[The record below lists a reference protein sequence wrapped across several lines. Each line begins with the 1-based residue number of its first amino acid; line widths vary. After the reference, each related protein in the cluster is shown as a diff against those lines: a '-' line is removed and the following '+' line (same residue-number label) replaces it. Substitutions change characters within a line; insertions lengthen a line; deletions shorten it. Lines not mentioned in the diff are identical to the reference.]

1 MIWDSSSFP
10 CFTVV
15 KSFRSW
21 CAFLLLFFLRFPLIS
36 LHFSPTQLS
45 LPFSCNSGCCCS
57 QRTRPKL
64 TCISVVWWGDTD
76 QPRTRPKLTCISV
89 VWWGDT
95 DQPWTRPKLTCIS
108 VAWWGDTDQP
118 RTRPKLTCNSEAWWD
133 DTDQQRTRPKLTCIS
148 VVWWGDSYQQSAT
161 RQHAENVMIHSSWS
175 PCTTP
180 PAGDPGLFPVASAH
194 SNTKWTVFTVHCLPC
209 IPYTTYSPWSQW
221 EHCSITQNR
230 RNKVC
235 HFFSLIIVYKHNV
248 KRHTAT
254 QT

>member
-57 QRTRPKL
+57 QR
-64 TCISVVWWGDTD
+64 
-76 QPRTRPKLTCISV
+76 
-89 VWWGDT
+89 
-95 DQPWTRPKLTCIS
+95 TRPKLTCIS

>member
-89 VWWGDT
+89 VWWGD
-95 DQPWTRPKLTCIS
+95 P
-108 VAWWGDTDQP
+108 
-118 RTRPKLTCNSEAWWD
+118 
-133 DTDQQRTRPKLTCIS
+133 
-148 VVWWGDSYQQSAT
+148 YQQSAT

>member
-76 QPRTRPKLTCISV
+76 QP
-89 VWWGDT
+89 
-95 DQPWTRPKLTCIS
+95 
-108 VAWWGDTDQP
+108 
-118 RTRPKLTCNSEAWWD
+118 
-133 DTDQQRTRPKLTCIS
+133 RTRPKLTCIS